1 MKLRHIGLASLATA
15 LVAAIVL
22 FCVDSRRASAA
33 NPTAAASNS
42 SKGDTLRAVT
52 MYGATSYFQYHDQ
65 PMGLDYEMLARYA
78 SAQGLAIDLKVAADV
93 PSMLCMLR
101 EGKVDM
107 IAYGVP
113 KIAEYTPGVRFCGKS
128 EVNHQVLVQPKSAA
142 VRSVPDL
149 IGKTVYVEKDSKYQY
164 RMANLADELGG
175 GIGIEA
181 VVSDTIESVDLV
193 RMVSDG
199 SLPMTVADSDMA
211 DICADLYGSIDVS
224 VAVSTDQES
233 SWVVADDDRR
243 LGDSIDAWAK
253 TDEAAADY
261 DRLRS
266 KYYRHAA
273 RSAMVA
279 QPTAAAHALAAVG
292 SVRYEE
298 IFRRYAS
305 RIGWDWRQLAAIAY
319 TESRFDPTAVSW
331 AGATGLM
338 QLMPSTARQYAVTD
352 MTDPEQSVL
361 GASLALADID
371 KSLCKYVSDPT
382 ERRKFVIAAY
392 NSGLGHI
399 LDAIALARRY
409 GRNPGLWY
417 GGGREMALLK
427 TTPQYYNDPVV
438 KHGYFRGQ
446 ETVGFVDKVLGA
458 YEQYLRTVPECEPQ
472 NK

>member
-1 MKLRHIGLASLATA
+1 MKLRHIGLASLSTA
-15 LVAAIVL
+15 LVAAVVL
-22 FCVDSRRASAA
+22 FCVDSRSRASAA
-33 NPTAAASNS
+33 DPKAAANDSC
-42 SKGDTLRAVT
+42 KGDTLRAVT

-65 PMGLDYEMLARYA
+65 PMGLDYEMLTRYA
-78 SAQGLAIDLKVAADV
+78 ETQGLAVDLKVAADV
-93 PSMLCMLR
+93 PSMLRMLR
-101 EGKVDM
+101 DGEVDM
-107 IAYGVP
+107 IAYSVP
-113 KIAEYTPGVRFCGKS
+113 KIAEYTPGVRFCGKP
-128 EVNHQVLVQPKSAA
+128 EVSHQVLVQPKSAA

-181 VVSDTIESVDLV
+181 VVSDTLETVDLV

-211 DICADLYGSIDVS
+211 DICADLYGGIDVS
-224 VAVSTDQES
+224 VAVSTDQVS
-233 SWVVADDDRR
+233 SWVVADGDKQ
-243 LGDSIDAWAK
+243 LGDRIDAWAK

-261 DRLRS
+261 DKLRD

-273 RSAMVA
+273 KSAIEA
-279 QPTAAAHALAAVG
+279 RQTAARVPAAMG

-298 IFRRYAS
+298 IFRRYAPQ
-305 RIGWDWRQLAAIAY
+305 IGWDWRQLAAIAY

-331 AGATGLM
+331 AGARGLM

-352 MTDPEQSVL
+352 MADPEQSVR
-361 GASLALADID
+361 GAALALADID
-371 KSLCKYVSDPT
+371 KSLLKLVADPK

-409 GRNPGLWY
+409 GRNPCQWY
-417 GGGREMALLK
+417 GSVREMALLK

-458 YEQYLRTVPECEPQ
+458 YEQYCRTIPE
-472 NK
+472 

>member
-22 FCVDSRRASAA
+22 FCVDSRSSAGYGQLR
-33 NPTAAASNS
+33 TAAGNS
-42 SKGDTLRAVT
+42 CKRDTLRAVT
-52 MYGATSYFQYHDQ
+52 LYGATSYFQYHDQ
-65 PMGLDYEMLARYA
+65 PMGLDYELLTRYA
-78 SAQGLAIDLKVAADV
+78 EAHDIAVDLKVAADM
-93 PSMLCMLR
+93 STMLLMLR
-101 EGKVDM
+101 HGEVDV
-107 IAYGVP
+107 IAYNVP
-113 KIAEYTPGVRFCGKS
+113 RIAEYAKDVRFCGKYTVS
-128 EVNHQVLVQPKSAA
+128 HQVLVQPKAA
-142 VRSVPDL
+142 TVRSVPDL

-164 RMANLADELGG
+164 RMVNLADELGG

-181 VVSDTIESVDLV
+181 VVSDTLETVDLV

-199 SLPMTVADSDMA
+199 NLPMTVADSDMA
-211 DICADLYGSIDVS
+211 DICADLYGGIDVS
-224 VAVSTDQES
+224 IAVSTEQVS
-233 SWVVADDDRR
+233 SWVVADDDKQLADR
-243 LGDSIDAWAK
+243 IDAWAK

-261 DRLRS
+261 DRLHD

-273 RSAMVA
+273 KTAMEA
-279 QPTAAAHALAAVG
+279 RQIAAARGPAAVG
-292 SVRYEE
+292 GVKYEKL
-298 IFRRYAS
+298 FRRYAS
-305 RIGWDWRQLAAIAY
+305 TIGWDWRQLAAIAY

-331 AGATGLM
+331 AGARGLM

-352 MTDPEQSVL
+352 MADPEQSVR
-361 GASLALADID
+361 GASFALADID
-371 KSLCKYVSDPT
+371 KSLRKHIADPA

-409 GRNPGLWY
+409 GRNPSLWY
-417 GGGREMALLK
+417 GSVREMALLK

-458 YEQYLRTVPECEPQ
+458 YEQYRRTVPE
-472 NK
+472 